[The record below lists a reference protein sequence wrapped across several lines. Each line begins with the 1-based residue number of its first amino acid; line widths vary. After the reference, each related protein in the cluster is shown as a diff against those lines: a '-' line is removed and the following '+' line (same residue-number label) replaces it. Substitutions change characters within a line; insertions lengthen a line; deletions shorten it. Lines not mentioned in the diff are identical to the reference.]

1 MYAFVLWLWAGVSN
15 ALAAS
20 TVVVL
25 TLSGSVDPGS
35 ADYLV
40 SGIAHAEQTGASA
53 VVITVDTPGG
63 LVTSAR
69 EIVQAELN
77 ANVPVIVYVS
87 PSGGRAGS
95 AGVFITMAGHIAA
108 MAPGTTIGA
117 AHPVGLMG
125 GGDEEKDPVMAEKV
139 LQDVVAWA
147 RAIAETRGRN
157 VEWAERSVRE
167 SSMLTDR
174 EASEQNV
181 VDVVATD
188 LSALLAGLHGTQVEL
203 ETGPVTLDLDG
214 AVQVPFDM
222 TLTQKIAHVLGDP
235 NLLFAFIALGLLCL
249 YIEFHNPGMIVPGAV
264 GLSLLLCAGIGLSIL
279 PFNAGGLLLILLAFA
294 LFGLE
299 LWMGAFG
306 IAALVGAGA
315 LVLGGLLLFDV
326 PDFDLGVELRWLLS
340 VSGSALVVVLS
351 LAFLVGRA
359 AFGQIST
366 GIESWVGLSAVVTKG
381 GDERGRVLVNGEDWA
396 ARWEGSLPRGAQVVV
411 QEVRGLSVVVSP
423 AQLDS
428 DAEGGA

>member
-1 MYAFVLWLWAGVSN
+1 MYAFVFWLWAGMSN
-15 ALAAS
+15 ALAAA

-25 TLSGSVDPGS
+25 SLSGSVDPGS

-40 SGIAHAEQTGASA
+40 SGIAHAEETGASA

-63 LVTSAR
+63 LVSSAR

-77 ANVPVIVYVS
+77 AKVPVIVYVS

-95 AGVFITMAGHIAA
+95 AGVFITMAAHVAA

-125 GGDEEKDPVMAEKV
+125 GGDKDADPVMAEKV

-174 EASEQNV
+174 EAAEQEV
-181 VDVVATD
+181 IDVVASD
-188 LSALLAGLHGTQVEL
+188 LSALLAGLHGSQVTL
-203 ETGPVTLDLDG
+203 ESGPVTLDL
-214 AVQVPFDM
+214 ANAEQVPFDM
-222 TLTQKIAHVLGDP
+222 TMTQKIAHVLGDP

-249 YIEFHNPGMIVPGAV
+249 YVEFHNPGMIIPGAL

-279 PFNAGGLLLILLAFA
+279 PFNAGGLLLIVLAFA

-326 PDFDLGVELRWLLS
+326 PNFDLGVQLKWLLS
-340 VSGSALVVVLS
+340 VAGSALAVVLT
-351 LAFLVGRA
+351 LAFVVGRS
-359 AFGQIST
+359 AFGSVST
-366 GIESWVGLSAVVTKG
+366 GIESWIGREAVITKG
-381 GDERGRVLVNGEDWA
+381 GSNGGRVLVNGEDWA
-396 ARWEGSLPRGAQVVV
+396 ANWDGDLDRDTAVVV
-411 QEVRGLSVVVSP
+411 RGMKGLSLVVEP
-423 AQLDS
+423 TGLGS
-428 DAEGGA
+428 DVEGDT

>member
-1 MYAFVLWLWAGVSN
+1 
-15 ALAAS
+15 
-20 TVVVL
+20 
-25 TLSGSVDPGS
+25 VDPGS
-35 ADYLV
+35 ADYLI
-40 SGIAHAEQTGASA
+40 SGIAHAEQTGAAA

-77 ANVPVIVYVS
+77 AKVPVIVYVS

-125 GGDEEKDPVMAEKV
+125 GGDQEDDSVMAEKM

-174 EASEQNV
+174 EAAEQEV
-181 VDVVATD
+181 VDVIATD
-188 LSALLAGLHGTQVEL
+188 ISALLAGLHGTQVAM

-222 TLTQKIAHVLGDP
+222 TLTQKIGHVLGDP

-249 YIEFHNPGMIVPGAV
+249 YIEFHNPGMIVPGAL

-279 PFNAGGLLLILLAFA
+279 PFNTGGLLLMLLAFA
-294 LFGLE
+294 LFGIE

-315 LVLGGLLLFDV
+315 LALGGLLLFDV
-326 PDFDLGVELRWLLS
+326 PEFDLGVELRWLIS
-340 VSGSALVVVLS
+340 VSGSALLIVLA
-351 LAFLVGRA
+351 LAFLVGRSA
-359 AFGQIST
+359 LGRVST
-366 GIESWVGLSAVVTKG
+366 GIEAWIGRGAVVLKG
-381 GDERGRVLVNGEDWA
+381 GDGRGRVLVNGEDWA
-396 ARWEGSLPRGAQVVV
+396 ASWQGDLPRGTQVVV
-411 QEVRGLSVVVSP
+411 QKVRGLSLVVEP